1 MAHELSNVNGRFEC
15 AYAAGQPA
23 PWHAGVTDPEYF
35 DASTADGATVAR
47 ASGIEWE
54 IMASPVMY
62 RGPEGYLTDET
73 LKMQFRSDNGA
84 PLGVVGAAF
93 QTTQPKNGFDT
104 MQRIVDATGAQW
116 DAAFSLFGGRK
127 LVFQAKLP
135 AAGIQVK
142 DGDVS
147 HSYVTF
153 AYACDGT
160 MPRSI
165 WFSEVRAVCNNMLRY
180 SFGAAQKDKMSRLF
194 RQSHK
199 TEFNPDAIVDAI
211 GIIEEARAEQ
221 LTVLQAMAR
230 VELESKDSQELLAR
244 ILGKPSIQNRDKG
257 DDGAPKISKPEQ
269 EILRL
274 YAGDAR
280 GADMAGQT
288 AYGLLNAVT
297 EYTDHHYGRSADA
310 RINSMLMGPN
320 AQLKDKAFSVLAE
333 HTRECTGSDLLR
345 SLLAK

>member
-1 MAHELSNVNGRFEC
+1 
-15 AYAAGQPA
+15 
-23 PWHAGVTDPEYF
+23 
-35 DASTADGATVAR
+35 
-47 ASGIEWE
+47 
-54 IMASPVMY
+54 
-62 RGPEGYLTDET
+62 
-73 LKMQFRSDNGA
+73 
-84 PLGVVGAAF
+84 
-93 QTTQPKNGFDT
+93 
-104 MQRIVDATGAQW
+104 
-116 DAAFSLFGGRK
+116 
-127 LVFQAKLP
+127 
-135 AAGIQVK
+135 
-142 DGDVS
+142 
-147 HSYVTF
+147 
-153 AYACDGT
+153 
-160 MPRSI
+160 
-165 WFSEVRAVCNNMLRY
+165 
-180 SFGAAQKDKMSRLF
+180 
-194 RQSHK
+194 
-199 TEFNPDAIVDAI
+199 
-211 GIIEEARAEQ
+211 AEQ

-230 VELESKDSQELLAR
+230 VELESEDSQELLAR